1 MKKTSNR
8 SLVYRLSIIIL
19 SSVFFILIVVCSLF
33 YANSSSIVEKEILN
47 KQLPTQT
54 KLIATNIRG
63 FIDPYIIQSRSMAES
78 QYTIDWILGGESN
91 EFYPV
96 FKKDRLKLIEKYN
109 LFSTFLASFKSN
121 LYYYKGESKGKLDIN
136 GRDSWLK
143 YTLETKAECDVNMD
157 FDRVTGNLAMFI
169 NYKMFDDSGKL
180 IAITG
185 TAAKVN
191 TLLSLLN
198 SQKLGKS
205 GYFYAISDSGLIQ
218 LHKNSD
224 YILKKNVNEI
234 EPDLLSL
241 IKKASQN
248 QYHYEFYNSKSDG
261 KDYILVAVHDPKL
274 NWIIVGKIR
283 KSEVFEPLN
292 TLIYETVAIALAVVA
307 LMVLLIIYISKI
319 LKSRLGLLRF
329 NLKKFSE
336 YFEKKSGT
344 PGLKRPR
351 NLDEIGSA
359 SKILCDIS
367 DEITKGVENDR
378 QAIESVH
385 LALNRVVNG
394 DFSSRADFISS
405 NQTVQELISFL
416 NNAIDNINQVFKD
429 VSFVL
434 ESYTSNDYTKRISSD
449 RLKGQFL
456 DLTLGINR
464 LGDTMCSVLHS
475 QKQLSDDLKTKSNLQ
490 TDSVT
495 SVANALNEQLSFIDR
510 TVDATD
516 LIDSS
521 NRDVEK
527 CTDEIANNIKKIEN
541 VVDGIKDVAEETN
554 LLALNAA
561 IEAARAGE
569 HGRGFAVVADEV
581 RSLASVTQSRLSD
594 IENLARTLVDNIELL
609 KKSVEVQSSS
619 LEKIKNSSY
628 ELRQNSTEN
637 MSLANDTLN
646 ITGELN
652 VIANRISE
660 DVSSRKF

>member
-1 MKKTSNR
+1 MKKTTNR

-19 SSVFFILIVVCSLF
+19 SSVFFILLIVCSLF
-33 YANSSSIVEKEILN
+33 YSNSSSIVENEILN

-54 KLIATNIRG
+54 KLIATNIRSC
-63 FIDPYIIQSRSMAES
+63 IDPYIIQSRSMAES
-78 QYTIDWILGGESN
+78 QYTIDWILNGEN
-91 EFYPV
+91 KDFYPV
-96 FKKDRLKLIEKYN
+96 FKKDRSKLIEKYN

-143 YTLETKAECDVNMD
+143 YTLETKAEYDVNMD

-191 TLLSLLN
+191 TLLSMLET
-198 SQKLGKS
+198 QKLAKT
-205 GYFYAISDSGLIQ
+205 GYFYAINDSGLIQ
-218 LHKNSD
+218 LHENKD

-234 EPDLLSL
+234 EPGLLDI
-241 IKKASQN
+241 IKKASKN
-248 QYHYEFYNSKSDG
+248 DYHYEFYKSKRDST
-261 KDYILVAVHDPKL
+261 DYVLVAVHDKEL
-274 NWIIVGKIR
+274 NWIIVGKIK
-283 KSEVFEPLN
+283 KSEVFRPLN
-292 TLIYETVAIALAVVA
+292 TLVYETVAIVVA
-307 LMVLLIIYISKI
+307 VIVLMALLIVYISKI
-319 LKSRLGLLRF
+319 LKSRLGLLRY
-329 NLKKFSE
+329 NLRKFSE
-336 YFEKKSGT
+336 YFEKKSGS

-359 SKILCDIS
+359 SQILCDIS
-367 DEITKGVENDR
+367 DEITKGIEDDR
-378 QAIESVH
+378 MAIESVH
-385 LALNRVVNG
+385 LALNRVIDG
-394 DFSSRADFISS
+394 DFSTRASFISS
-405 NQTVQELISFL
+405 NKTVQELISSL
-416 NNAIDNINQVFKD
+416 NNAIDNINNVFKN

-449 RLKGQFL
+449 SLKGQFL
-456 DLTLGINR
+456 ELTLGINR
-464 LGDTMCSVLHS
+464 LGDTMCSVLND
-475 QKQLSDDLKTKSNLQ
+475 QKQLSDDLKNKSNLQ
-490 TDSVT
+490 TNSVT
-495 SVANALNEQLSFIDR
+495 SVANALNEQLSYIDR
-510 TVDATD
+510 TVEATD
-516 LIDSS
+516 LIDNS
-521 NRDVEK
+521 NSDVAK
-527 CTDEIANNIKKIEN
+527 CTEEIASNITSIGN
-541 VVDGIKDVAEETN
+541 VVNGIKDVADETN

-581 RSLASVTQSRLSD
+581 RSLASVTQNRLMD
-594 IENLARTLVDNIELL
+594 IESLAKTLVDNIELL
-609 KKSVEVQSSS
+609 KKSVEVQSLS
-619 LEKIKNSSY
+619 LEKIKNSSH

-652 VIANRISE
+652 VIAQRISE